1 MTTDFTLIRHG
12 QTTANMSG
20 ILQGFLDTE
29 LDETGI
35 RQAECAAERLRDEK
49 FDCIFSSDL
58 KRAMQTA
65 QIIARFHDLEVVP
78 VKELREWHLG
88 DLEDR
93 PCAELKKQYP
103 EIMHCF
109 GLDGGEVVVPGGESR
124 LEFFRRVAD
133 CLESMAEKHAGKRI
147 LLITHGGV
155 LRAVFRHVVGMVT
168 AQAMI
173 PVTSNA
179 SYTHFVKR
187 DKLWQLCCWNDVSH
201 LKSVGVRASSTF

>member
-1 MTTDFTLIRHG
+1 M
-12 QTTANMSG
+12 AG
-20 ILQGFLDTE
+20 ILQGFLNTD

-65 QIIARFHDLEVVP
+65 QIIAHFHDLEVVP

-88 DLEDR
+88 DLEGR

-109 GLDGGEVVVPGGESR
+109 SLDGGEVVGPRRESR

>member
-12 QTTANMSG
+12 QTSANMAG
-20 ILQGFLDTE
+20 ILQGFLNTD

-65 QIIARFHDLEVVP
+65 QIIARFHDLEVLP
-78 VKELREWHLG
+78 MKELREWHLG
-88 DLEDR
+88 DLEGR

-187 DKLWQLCCWNDVSH
+187 DNLWQLCCWNDVSH